1 MKNKCLNPNCNHDW
15 YQRNDE
21 RPKTCP
27 RCKSYNWD
35 DEEHWKKPIKLI
47 ESKGGI

>member
-1 MKNKCLNPNCNHDW
+1 MKNKCLNPTCNHDW

-27 RCKSYNWD
+27 RCKSYSWD
-35 DEEHWKKPIKLI
+35 DEKHWFAKSSIGEKNGK
-47 ESKGGI
+47 